1 MCSAH
6 QHSRAGAF
14 NSIFF
19 ILKAFLFTYVYTF
32 RAEAAASRSLHE
44 LFFRLFHST
53 DNISVHVECVQ
64 FYLRRNA
71 THASV
76 IQIILEPIIGSFEWK
91 MRRGDVRVSCIEID
105 RFIISWSCESFFS
118 PHAKVCRGFFLLT
131 CQVEISPRP
140 PTECFLHHF
149 VARNLNFLFLLS
161 AHIQFASLSRRNLLI
176 LFCQRFSVGFCGS
189 EVLKFNQFCG
199 MLCKIVCQ
207 QPEAKQTRNCF
218 GSLQMCDRILDL
230 SSGIYAI
237 SGFCTSFYIF
247 PPRLQLGQWPSEKFF
262 RFQLATWSFSWL
274 LKNFDVR
281 VGWSDG
287 LRCDKIVGVLDS

>member
-1 MCSAH
+1 M
-6 QHSRAGAF
+6 
-14 NSIFF
+14 F
-19 ILKAFLFTYVYTF
+19 ILFVPRQRLQGRFTNYFFVFFTRPIIFRFMSNVCSFICDATQHMRALFKLFSSPSSVPLSGRCGEETFVF
-32 RAEAAASRSLHE
+32 RASKLIASLSLDHA
-44 LFFRLFHST
+44 RAS
-53 DNISVHVECVQ
+53 S
-64 FYLRRNA
+64 RRM
-71 THASV
+71 
-76 IQIILEPIIGSFEWK
+76 Q
-91 MRRGDVRVSCIEID
+91 
-105 RFIISWSCESFFS
+105 RFAE
-118 PHAKVCRGFFLLT
+118 VFFLLT

-230 SSGIYAI
+230 SSGMYAI